1 MANLPATQILD
12 LILAGLSIIPQLV
25 QEAEAAFGGQEGTGP
40 QKKLFVLDLFR
51 NGITIAA
58 QADPKV
64 AKFLTP
70 EITSR
75 ITDAAGKA
83 TDSAVSILN
92 ATAWKDAA
100 PAVPP
105 TPSIVAPGQAA

>member
-25 QEAEAAFGGQEGTGP
+25 QEAEAAFGGQAGTGP

-92 ATAWKDAA
+92 ATAWKDTA

>member
-92 ATAWKDAA
+92 ATAWKEAPPIQPPVPVVTGASPAA
-100 PAVPP
+100 
-105 TPSIVAPGQAA
+105 

>member
-25 QEAEAAFGGQEGTGP
+25 QEAEAAFGCQGGTGP

-100 PAVPP
+100 PPVPP

>member
-100 PAVPP
+100 PPVPP